1 MKDFIETML
10 FFILGSILGRLI
22 LIFFYTNDD

>member
-1 MKDFIETML
+1 MKDFIETIL
-10 FFILGSILGRLI
+10 FLILGSILGQLI

>member
-10 FFILGSILGRLI
+10 FLILGSILGQLI